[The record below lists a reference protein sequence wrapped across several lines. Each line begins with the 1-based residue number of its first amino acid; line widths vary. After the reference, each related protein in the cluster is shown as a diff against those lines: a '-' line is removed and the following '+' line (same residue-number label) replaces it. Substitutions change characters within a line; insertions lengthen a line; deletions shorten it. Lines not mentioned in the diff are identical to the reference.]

1 MREAPLLGFA
11 TLAALLS
18 TAFASEAWKTGQG
31 MTESTNDAVI
41 ENVTAPPSAPAG
53 EVNLQ
58 GVVRRRR
65 RGRGK
70 FSARAASHPPP
81 PTAADPVVRP
91 RRHRRRRVLR
101 RVDLLLHQE
110 EGRSAPRR
118 RVRGGEE
125 EQAEVEHGRRVSEEI

>member
-1 MREAPLLGFA
+1 MMQMREAPLLGIA
-11 TLAALLS
+11 TLAALAS

-65 RGRGK
+65 RGPRQI
-70 FSARAASHPPP
+70 FRARRISPAA
-81 PTAADPVVRP
+81 T
-91 RRHRRRRVLR
+91 HRRR
-101 RVDLLLHQE
+101 
-110 EGRSAPRR
+110 
-118 RVRGGEE
+118 
-125 EQAEVEHGRRVSEEI
+125 